1 MAFIAV
7 LVVMF
12 ASLVVTLLL
21 GFRAGGYVL
30 AASLALAAV
39 FRATLPPMYC
49 LGLLVRNR
57 TIDVTTTTVLAVS
70 IAFLAATVPG

>member
-1 MAFIAV
+1 MAFIVV

-12 ASLVVTLLL
+12 ASLVVTVLL

-39 FRATLPPMYC
+39 LRATLPPRYC
-49 LGLLVRNR
+49 LGLLVRTR
-57 TIDVTTTTVLAVS
+57 STDVVTTTVLAVS